1 MSSTKPT
8 KPTQPTSPKISSEPT
23 KSPKSPAQTMQAE
36 IEKPGAEAKL
46 PVTLRGRNGFEY
58 HLDLP
63 RSAVEALID
72 PDVPDAFI
80 EVPCSLQSMRRF
92 LHTSE
97 IKEVDVKGL

>member
-1 MSSTKPT
+1 
-8 KPTQPTSPKISSEPT
+8 
-23 KSPKSPAQTMQAE
+23 MQAE
-36 IEKPGAEAKL
+36 IEKPGAEEKL

-63 RSAVEALID
+63 RPAIEALID

-80 EVPCSLQSMRRF
+80 EVPCPVKGMRRF